1 MAAVIAAPNAAR
13 IQIATGVLTAAQIN
27 GMDRAHNPI
36 LLLSAPGPNLTY
48 IVHSFYI
55 SSTRTVPFTVA
66 MPTNFWV
73 AIGSQ
78 DTYSDTIVTVPQVEF
93 LTQIGGGGGNAQL
106 LICDPGA
113 YPYDFTVLVN
123 KPLYLT
129 CANPVNGGDGT
140 CKYHLYYSVLSVI

>member
-1 MAAVIAAPNAAR
+1 MAAVIASQNIAR
-13 IQIATGVLTAAQIN
+13 IQISTGILTAAQIN

-36 LLLSAPGPNLTY
+36 LLLPAPGPNLTY
-48 IVHSFYI
+48 IVHAFYI

-78 DTYSDTIVTVPQVEF
+78 DTYDDVIVTVPQVEF
-93 LTQIGGGGGNAQL
+93 LTQIGAGGGNAQL
-106 LICDPGA
+106 LTGDPGA

-123 KPLYLT
+123 NPLYLS
-129 CANPVNGGDGT
+129 CANPINGGNGT
-140 CKYHLYYSVLSVI
+140 CKYYLLYSTVSVL